1 MNTVLSSDAEMST
14 SRYEEEKKE
23 EEEGK
28 EKGKKPRK

>member
-14 SRYEEEKKE
+14 SRYEEEKE

>member
-14 SRYEEEKKE
+14 SRYEEEKE
-23 EEEGK
+23 EEEEE